1 MNWLLRLLGY
11 RDREYSGN
19 DFSVRIE
26 LVGREGVSVI
36 HRRQGTSLNLS
47 GDRIGRK
54 REAIELHIPQD
65 VEATQIPQIVRDIE
79 TAFVAMRY
87 GYVIARKAGIDI
99 VPGSEQQ
106 SAIAELHEMG
116 YEIERL
122 ADGRIRQTRRAAA
135 PRPDIETLRKDNPS
149 HDVTNTVC
157 PRNTSAFRDPCEIQR
172 VLARYYPGEPCLL
185 AAAPAVTSCAISRRR
200 SGPLRFSSTR
210 TRRAGTFVG
219 FRRTMRPSSTS
230 I

>member
-11 RDREYSGN
+11 RDREYRGDN
-19 DFSVRIE
+19 FSVRIE

-36 HRRQGTSLNLS
+36 HRREGTGLNLS

-65 VEATQIPQIVRDIE
+65 VEAAEVPQIVQDLE
-79 TAFVAMRY
+79 TAFVAMGY

-99 VPGSEQQ
+99 ASESEQQ

-122 ADGRIRQTRRAAA
+122 AGGRIRQKWRAGA
-135 PRPDIETLRKDNPS
+135 PRPDIETLRKTTP
-149 HDVTNTVC
+149 
-157 PRNTSAFRDPCEIQR
+157 
-172 VLARYYPGEPCLL
+172 
-185 AAAPAVTSCAISRRR
+185 
-200 SGPLRFSSTR
+200 
-210 TRRAGTFVG
+210 
-219 FRRTMRPSSTS
+219 RTMSLIQSVHGTRQRFEILAKSKEY
-230 I
+230 

>member
-11 RDREYSGN
+11 RDHEYSGD

-36 HRRQGTSLNLS
+36 RTRQGTRLNLS

-54 REAIELHIPQD
+54 WEAIDVHIPQD
-65 VEATQIPQIVRDIE
+65 VEAAQVPQIVRDLE
-79 TAFVAMRY
+79 TAFVAIGY

-99 VPGSEQQ
+99 VPESEQQ

-116 YEIERL
+116 YEIDRL
-122 ADGRIRQTRRAAA
+122 ADGRIRQTWRAGA
-135 PRPDIETLRKDNPS
+135 PRPDIETLRKTTPRMMS
-149 HDVTNTVC
+149 LIQSVHEHDSASRFW
-157 PRNTSAFRDPCEIQR
+157 RNQK
-172 VLARYYPGEPCLL
+172 
-185 AAAPAVTSCAISRRR
+185 
-200 SGPLRFSSTR
+200 
-210 TRRAGTFVG
+210 
-219 FRRTMRPSSTS
+219 S

>member
-11 RDREYSGN
+11 RDHEYCGD

-47 GDRIGRK
+47 GDRIGRR

-65 VEATQIPQIVRDIE
+65 VQATPVPQIVRDLE
-79 TAFVAMRY
+79 TAFVAMGY

-99 VPGSEQQ
+99 VPESEQQ

-122 ADGRIRQTRRAAA
+122 AGGRIRQTWRAGA
-135 PRPDIETLRKDNPS
+135 PRPDIETLRK
-149 HDVTNTVC
+149 TT
-157 PRNTSAFRDPCEIQR
+157 PRMMSLIQSVHGTRQRFEI
-172 VLARYYPGEPCLL
+172 LAKSKEY
-185 AAAPAVTSCAISRRR
+185 
-200 SGPLRFSSTR
+200 
-210 TRRAGTFVG
+210 
-219 FRRTMRPSSTS
+219 
-230 I
+230 

>member
-1 MNWLLRLLGY
+1 
-11 RDREYSGN
+11 
-19 DFSVRIE
+19 
-26 LVGREGVSVI
+26 
-36 HRRQGTSLNLS
+36 LS

-122 ADGRIRQTRRAAA
+122 ADGRIGRHGEQAHHVL
-135 PRPDIETLRKDNPS
+135 ILK
-149 HDVTNTVC
+149 
-157 PRNTSAFRDPCEIQR
+157 PCERQP
-172 VLARYYPGEPCLL
+172 LA
-185 AAAPAVTSCAISRRR
+185 
-200 SGPLRFSSTR
+200 
-210 TRRAGTFVG
+210 
-219 FRRTMRPSSTS
+219 
-230 I
+230 